1 MRHKSGAVNANEKYT
16 LSFTINLLVDPIGIS
31 YQHKIRK
38 AQDQIDDAI
47 DQVETLSGR
56 LGRY

>member
-31 YQHKIRK
+31 YQRKIRK

-47 DQVETLSGR
+47 DRVETLSGR